1 MKNKDQDVKKPLF
14 KNGEPAPNQQTPP
27 SAEQAQAEGSKGV
40 VADAKFQKELE
51 LKNKEIAEL
60 KAKIEDYNLN
70 FKKEVEQRS
79 AKAQEILNQK
89 IKEVTDKS
97 AEEVKLAKK
106 YAIKDDAE
114 ELINIICQM
123 KSVIASSENN
133 PNEAVKNYVVGF
145 KMYMNMFDSL
155 LEKMGIKEINV
166 KVGDK
171 FDEKIMAAVDTE
183 SGSVK
188 ANCVAKIVK
197 PGYYLHD
204 RVLLHVQVV
213 VGK

>member
-1 MKNKDQDVKKPLF
+1 MKNKEQDVKKPLF
-14 KNGEPAPNQQTPP
+14 KNGEQPQPTAP
-27 SAEQAQAEGSKGV
+27 EQPNTDASKGV
-40 VADAKFQKELE
+40 VADASLKKELE

-60 KAKIEDYNLN
+60 KAKLDDFNLN

-79 AKAQEILNQK
+79 AKAQEILNQRV
-89 IKEVTDKS
+89 KEVTEKS

-188 ANCVAKIVK
+188 TNCVAKIVK

>member
-1 MKNKDQDVKKPLF
+1 MKNKDQDIKKPLF
-14 KNGEPAPNQQTPP
+14 KNGENPQQTSNPEELT
-27 SAEQAQAEGSKGV
+27 SETSNTSTK
-40 VADAKFQKELE
+40 DAKFTKELE

-60 KAKIEDYNLN
+60 KAKLEDFNLK

-79 AKAQEILNQK
+79 AKAQEILNQR
-89 IKEVTDKS
+89 IKEVTEKS
-97 AEEVKLAKK
+97 SEEVRLAKK

-133 PNEAVKNYVVGF
+133 PNEAVKNYVIGF
-145 KMYMNMFDSL
+145 KMYMNMFDQL
-155 LEKMGIKEINV
+155 LEKMGIKEIPV

-171 FDEKIMAAVDTE
+171 FDEKIMAAIDTE

-188 ANCVAKIVK
+188 ANHVAKIVK

>member
-1 MKNKDQDVKKPLF
+1 MKNKDQEIKKPLF
-14 KNGEPAPNQQTPP
+14 KNGEASQTNE
-27 SAEQAQAEGSKGV
+27 EQAENTNVNNAHL
-40 VADAKFQKELE
+40 AKELE
-51 LKNKEIAEL
+51 QKNKEIAEL
-60 KAKIEDYNLN
+60 RAKLEDFNMN

-79 AKAQEILNQK
+79 LKAQELLNQK
-89 IKEVTDKS
+89 VKEVTEKS

-133 PNEAVKNYVVGF
+133 PNDAVRNYVVGF
-145 KMYMNMFDSL
+145 KMYMNMFDQL
-155 LEKMGIKEINV
+155 LEKMGIKEIAV

-183 SGSVK
+183 AGAK
-188 ANCVAKIVK
+188 ANHVAKIVK